1 MVSETLEELLL
12 IIKKKVLAVG
22 SSNDLSKAF
31 ELFFFS
37 EILELNRKYLIEGKS
52 FLLTVIKDKEH
63 QENRFRRINVRKV
76 LDLDKIVKKNYDNV
90 LIQMQND
97 DNLEKLYAV
106 IKEKGNSKIKIC
118 MIKGDKN
125 YLFELK
131 DRRKF
136 DYETLKYLN
145 KEHYI
150 KKISV

>member
-1 MVSETLEELLL
+1 MCGLLF
-12 IIKKKVLAVG
+12 
-22 SSNDLSKAF
+22 SNDASISRQQFSRVLS
-31 ELFFFS
+31 LMHHRGPDSQSCDFS
-37 EILELNRKYLIEGKS
+37 NPPNKLGHDRL
-52 FLLTVIKDKEH
+52 
-63 QENRFRRINVRKV
+63 KV

-97 DNLEKLYAV
+97 NNLEKLYAV

-150 KKISV
+150 KKISL